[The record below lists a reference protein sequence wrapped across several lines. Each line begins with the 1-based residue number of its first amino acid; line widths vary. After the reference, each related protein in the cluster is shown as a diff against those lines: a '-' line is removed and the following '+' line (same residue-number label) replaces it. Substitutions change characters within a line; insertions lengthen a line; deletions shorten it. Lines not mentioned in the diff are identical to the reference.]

1 MQSINKQLW
10 PEFNNDKQSI
20 HTSSEKIAQI
30 SLKWN
35 GVVRP
40 GANQSTAVI
49 KNTTERMLT
58 MPLIINS
65 FSQLQLQLQSQSLV
79 SFHVKHP
86 EAKQKRT
93 G

>member
-35 GVVRP
+35 GAVRP

-65 FSQLQLQLQSQSLV
+65 FSQLQSQSLV